1 MPPKSDPPIV
11 EASVEMGF
19 VASLYSEVVVKLRC
33 EEEEVL
39 GKSEILI
46 DHRNFQSFIKIK
58 RYLPSKSPHCQC
70 PQSHS
75 EEGNY
80 EDLKPGREF

>member
-19 VASLYSEVVVKLRC
+19 VASLYSEVVVKFRC

-39 GKSEILI
+39 KKSEIFI
-46 DHRNFQSFIKIK
+46 DHRSFQ
-58 RYLPSKSPHCQC
+58 
-70 PQSHS
+70 
-75 EEGNY
+75 
-80 EDLKPGREF
+80 